1 MYAIIKTGGKQYKVK
16 KGDVINVELLDIS
29 PDQPVEFKEILF
41 LNDGKE
47 TKIGLPNVENCIV
60 RGEFIG
66 EAKGPKVIAFKYK
79 RRKNYHKTKGHRQNY
94 TQVKIT
100 EIALG

>member
-16 KGDVINVELLDIS
+16 KGDVINVELLDIT
-29 PDQPVEFKEILF
+29 PDQPVEFKDVLF
-41 LNDGKE
+41 LNNGEE

-66 EAKGPKVIAFKYK
+66 ETKGDKVVIFKYK
-79 RRKNYHKTKGHRQNY
+79 RRKSWHKKKGHRQKY

-100 EIALG
+100 EIAQG